1 MAKGFVFR
9 MLSVWQLRRPLV
21 VLVAAT
27 AFCAAATQRGNVQFA
42 GEPVPGATVTATGEG
57 TTQTTVTDQQ
67 GDYSF
72 PDLPEGDWTI
82 QVTMR
87 GFKPIERKVKVAAG
101 TPAEIWTLAMLPL
114 TAILGEHV
122 LLKKPALPQ
131 PPAAALPSTQAAS
144 PKPNA
149 AAPASPDAS
158 GSNKPDAL
166 TKGQPGDMSSAADDS
181 LLINGSVNNG
191 AALPFALPH
200 AFGNDRPGSNA
211 LYSGNLGFTFD
222 NSAFDARAFSL
233 TGQDTPKPDYNHF
246 TGLATFGGPLKI
258 PRLLPRKG
266 PDIILNY
273 QWTRNRTANTLPG
286 LMPTLDQRNGD
297 FSGPGNAAIYDPATS
312 QPFAGN
318 SIPQTRFSP
327 QALSLLNL
335 YPLPNFAEGTGYNYQ
350 IPVTGATHQDSWQ
363 SRVNENF
370 NRKNQVYG
378 SFSGQSTRS
387 DANSIF
393 DFLDRTDSL
402 GLNANAAWR
411 HTFTTHLS
419 TVLNYQFSRFS
430 QRLIPDFADRE
441 NVSGEAGITGNDQS
455 AVNWGPPTLTFAS
468 GIASLTDAEYSITHN
483 QTSSVSSTWLWIH
496 GRHNLTMGGDFRRQ
510 EFNLLSEQNPRG
522 SFGFTGT
529 STSGI
534 TGVGEPGV
542 GNDFAGFLLGIPD
555 TSQIAYGNADKYFRD
570 SLYDAYFT
578 DDLRI
583 SSGLTVN
590 AGLRWDYGSPISE
603 LYGRL
608 VNLDIAPGFTSASPV
623 IGNSLIH
630 PDHLGFEPRI
640 AVAWR
645 PFADSS
651 MVVRASYGIY
661 DNTSVYLPIVTNLAQ
676 QPPLSKTLSVQ
687 NTAENPLTLADG
699 FISTAT
705 LTNTYAVDP
714 NLRIGYAQNWNF
726 SLQRDL
732 PASLTMTALYFG
744 AKGTRGL
751 QEFYPNTYPEGAVNP
766 CLQCPAG
773 FAYVASNGNSTR
785 ESAQIQL
792 RRRLHN
798 GLTAT
803 LQYTFSKSIDDASL
817 GGGSNQS
824 GYVVAQNWL
833 DLDAE
838 RALSKF
844 DQRHLLSLTTQ
855 YSTGMGRSGAALL
868 TGWRGALTKDWT
880 VLSQITAGSG
890 LPETPVYYAAVNG
903 TGFAGSIRPDY
914 TGAPLYEAPPG
925 LFLNPAA
932 YVPPAPGEWGTA
944 GRNSITGPSQF
955 SWNGSLG
962 RTFRL
967 KSRMNFD
974 LRVDSMNAL
983 NHVTFTSWNVIT
995 TSPQFG
1001 LPAAANNMRSIQ
1013 TTLRFHF

>member
-1 MAKGFVFR
+1 
-9 MLSVWQLRRPLV
+9 MLSVWQLLRPLV

-27 AFCAAATQRGNVQFA
+27 ALCAAATQKGKVQFA
-42 GEPVPGATVTATGEG
+42 GQPVPGATVTATRES

-72 PDLPEGDWTI
+72 PDLAEGDWFI

-87 GFKPIERKVKVAAG
+87 GFQTIERKVKVAPGA
-101 TPAEIWTLAMLPL
+101 PAEVWTLSMLPL
-114 TAILGEHV
+114 TAILGDR
-122 LLKKPALPQ
+122 PLPQ
-131 PPAAALPSTQAAS
+131 QPAPVVSSTQAANPTPS
-144 PKPNA
+144 SA
-149 AAPASPDAS
+149 TPASPDTS
-158 GSNKPDAL
+158 GSNKPEAPAKEQPSDL
-166 TKGQPGDMSSAADDS
+166 TAAADDS

-200 AFGNDRPGSNA
+200 AFGNDRPGSSA

-222 NSAFDARAFSL
+222 NSALDARAFSL

-258 PRLLPRKG
+258 PHLLRSKG

-286 LMPTLDQRNGD
+286 LMPTLAERSGD
-297 FSGPGNAAIYDPATS
+297 FSAPTNGVIYDPATS

-318 SIPQTRFSP
+318 IIPPSRFSP

-335 YPLPNFAEGTGYNYQ
+335 YPLPNFAAGTGYNYQ

-363 SRVNENF
+363 SRINENF
-370 NRKNQVYG
+370 NRKNQVFG
-378 SFSGQSTRS
+378 SFAGQSTRGDS
-387 DANSIF
+387 QSIF
-393 DFLDRTDSL
+393 DFLDGTDGL

-419 TVLNYQFSRFS
+419 TVLSYQFSRFS
-430 QRLIPDFADRE
+430 QRVIPDFADRE
-441 NVSGEAGITGNDQS
+441 NISGEAGITGNDQS

-468 GIASLTDAEYSITHN
+468 GIASLTDAQYSVTHN
-483 QTSSVSSTWLWIH
+483 QTSSASSTWLWIH
-496 GRHNLTMGGDFRRQ
+496 GRHYLTMGGDFRRQ
-510 EFNLLSEQNPRG
+510 QFNLLSQQNPRG
-522 SFGFTGT
+522 SFGFTGA
-529 STSGI
+529 STSGAS
-534 TGVGEPGV
+534 EPGV

-570 SLYDAYFT
+570 SLYDTYFT

-608 VNLDIAPGFTSASPV
+608 ANLDIAPGFTGASPV
-623 IGNSLIH
+623 IGNSVIH

-640 AVAWR
+640 GIAWR
-645 PFADSS
+645 PLSDSS
-651 MVVRASYGIY
+651 MLVHAGYGIY

-687 NTAENPLTLADG
+687 NTTDNPLTLADG
-699 FISTAT
+699 FISSAA

-714 NLRIGYAQNWNF
+714 NLRVGYAQNWNF
-726 SLQRDL
+726 SIQRDL

-751 QEFYPNTYPEGAVNP
+751 QEFYPNTYPTDAVNP
-766 CLQCPAG
+766 CPQCPVG
-773 FAYVASNGNSTR
+773 FAYVTSNGNSNR

-833 DLDAE
+833 NLEAE
-838 RALSKF
+838 RALSNF
-844 DQRHLLSLTTQ
+844 DQRHLLSLTAQ

-868 TGWRGALTKDWT
+868 SGWRGALTKDWT

-890 LPETPVYYAAVNG
+890 LPETPVYYAAVDG

-914 TGAPLYEAPPG
+914 TGAPLYETPPG
-925 LFLNPAA
+925 LFVNPAA
-932 YVPPAPGEWGTA
+932 FVPPAPGQWGTA

-955 SWNGSLG
+955 AWNASIA
-962 RTFRL
+962 RAFRL
-967 KSRMNFD
+967 KGRMNFD

>member
-1 MAKGFVFR
+1 MAKEFLFR
-9 MLSVWQLRRPLV
+9 VLSASQLGCWLHLPLV
-21 VLVAAT
+21 ALLGASALH
-27 AFCAAATQRGNVQFA
+27 AAATQGGHVQF
-42 GEPVPGATVTATGEG
+42 GGQPVPGAIVRATRDS
-57 TTQTTVTDQQ
+57 TTHTTVTDQQ
-67 GDYSF
+67 GDYSL
-72 PDLPEGDWTI
+72 PDLSEGEWTI

-87 GFKPIERKVKVAAG
+87 GFEPIERKVKVAADG
-101 TPAEIWTLAMLPL
+101 PPEIWTLSMSPL
-114 TAILGEHV
+114 TAILGDYPPPQQSAAV
-122 LLKKPALPQ
+122 ASTAQAVSPTPA
-131 PPAAALPSTQAAS
+131 
-144 PKPNA
+144 NA
-149 AAPASPDAS
+149 APTAPGAS
-158 GSNKPDAL
+158 GSNKPEPLA
-166 TKGQPGDMSSAADDS
+166 KEQPPDLASAADDG

-191 AALPFALPH
+191 AALPFALPR
-200 AFGNDRPGSNA
+200 AFGNDRPGSSA

-258 PRLLPRKG
+258 PHLLRRKG
-266 PDIILNY
+266 PDVILNY
-273 QWTRNRTANTLPG
+273 QWTRNRTANTLPS
-286 LMPTLDQRNGD
+286 LMPTLDQRSGD
-297 FSGPGNAAIYDPATS
+297 FFGPTNATIYDPTTS

-318 SIPQTRFSP
+318 VIPASRLSP

-387 DANSIF
+387 DAGSIF

-411 HTFTTHLS
+411 YTFTTHLS
-419 TVLNYQFSRFS
+419 AVLSYQFSRFS
-430 QRLIPDFADRE
+430 QRVTPEFDDRE
-441 NVSGEAGITGNDQS
+441 NISGEAGITGNDQTS
-455 AVNWGPPTLTFAS
+455 VNWGPPTLTFAS
-468 GIASLTDAEYSITHN
+468 GITSLTDAQYSLTHN
-483 QTSSVSSTWLWIH
+483 QTSSVGSTWLWIH
-496 GRHNLTMGGDFRRQ
+496 GRHYLTMGGDFRRQ
-510 EFNLLSEQNPRG
+510 QFNLLSEQNPRG
-522 SFGFTGT
+522 SFGFTGA
-529 STSGI
+529 STSDAS
-534 TGVGEPGV
+534 VPGV

-590 AGLRWDYGSPISE
+590 AGLRWDYGSPMSE

-608 VNLDIAPGFTSASPV
+608 ANLAIAPGFTSAAPV
-623 IGNSLIH
+623 VGSSLIH
-630 PDHLGFEPRI
+630 PDRLGFEPRI
-640 AVAWR
+640 AIAWR

-651 MVVRASYGIY
+651 MVVRAGYGIY
-661 DNTSVYLPIVTNLAQ
+661 DNTSVYLPIVTNMAQ
-676 QPPLSKTLSVQ
+676 QPPLSKNLSVQ
-687 NTAENPLTLADG
+687 NTLDNPLTLADG
-699 FISTAT
+699 FMSSAT

-714 NLRIGYAQNWNF
+714 NLRVGYAQNWNF
-726 SLQRDL
+726 SIQRDL
-732 PASLTMTALYFG
+732 PGSLTMTALYFG

-751 QEFYPNTYPEGAVNP
+751 QEFYPSTYPAEAVNP
-766 CLQCPAG
+766 CPLCPVG

-803 LQYTFSKSIDDASL
+803 LQYVFSKSIDDASL

-833 DLDAE
+833 NLDAE
-838 RALSKF
+838 RGLSNF
-844 DQRHLLSLTTQ
+844 DQRHLLSLTAQ

-868 TGWRGALTKDWT
+868 SGWRGALTKDWT

-903 TGFAGSIRPDY
+903 TGFTGSIRPDY
-914 TGAPLYEAPPG
+914 TGAPLYDAPTG
-925 LFLNPAA
+925 FFLNPAA
-932 YVPPAPGEWGTA
+932 YVPPAPDEWGNA

-955 SWNGSLG
+955 TWNASLG

-967 KSRMNFD
+967 KGRMNFD
-974 LRVDSMNAL
+974 LRVDSTNAL
-983 NHVTFTSWNVIT
+983 NHATFTSWNVIT